1 MASTRCWCRWATF
14 QDGINAA
21 RRTLPLCVFH
31 PRYEETGFAA
41 LEQYRRE
48 WDDEKKAFRQ
58 SDVHDWTAHPAAAFR
73 YLSLAWRLAER
84 REVVDAEAGGLDD
97 PATGRGARRHQAV
110 TPEEM
115 TNRSSK
121 LLEQFDGLETGSVI
135 SILATALQM
144 AVCYGA
150 RNKEDAMHMISC
162 IMVDAEHDM
171 PRQYDLVQGMRE
183 MVAR

>member
-1 MASTRCWCRWATF
+1 MAATDSRSADP
-14 QDGINAA
+14 QDIAM
-21 RRTLPLCVFH
+21 
-31 PRYEETGFAA
+31 
-41 LEQYRRE
+41 
-48 WDDEKKAFRQ
+48 
-58 SDVHDWTAHPAAAFR
+58 
-73 YLSLAWRLAER
+73 
-84 REVVDAEAGGLDD
+84 
-97 PATGRGARRHQAV
+97 

-150 RNKEDAMHMISC
+150 KTKEDAMHMISC
-162 IMVDAEHDM
+162 LMVDAEHDM

-183 MVAR
+183 MVSKVMPGRRGNGQ